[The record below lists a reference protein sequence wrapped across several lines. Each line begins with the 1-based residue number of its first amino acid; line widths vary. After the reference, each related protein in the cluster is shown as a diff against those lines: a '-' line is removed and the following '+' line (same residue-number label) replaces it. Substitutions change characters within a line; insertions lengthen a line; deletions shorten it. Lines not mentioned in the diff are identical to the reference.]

1 VEMWRGFDPRHIS
14 LFDLKA
20 LRKQWFRGAFA
31 EMFAFSVETCEN
43 SGVDVE
49 NEGSSFKDNV

>member
-1 VEMWRGFDPRHIS
+1 MWRGFDPRHIS